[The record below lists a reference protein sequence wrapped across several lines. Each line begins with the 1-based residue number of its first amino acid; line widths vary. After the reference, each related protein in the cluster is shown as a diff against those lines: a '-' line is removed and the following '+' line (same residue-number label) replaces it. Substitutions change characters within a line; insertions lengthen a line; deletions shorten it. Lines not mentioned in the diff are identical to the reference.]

1 MTNAE
6 QIRSPKS
13 QISAQGVSPK
23 TSSRQKANFEQN
35 DPHPDPLPS
44 DGRGNSQTGLSQL
57 PKRLGTPTDGGRY
70 SLSHPMGEG
79 RGEGEGFS
87 ISEVVFARA
96 PIWQGGFLSSDF
108 VIPSNFAIGHSS
120 FPTLSATFVTFIQK
134 HHLHPA
140 FFRFVDAFQKAGNLT
155 GGRSG

>member
-1 MTNAE
+1 M
-6 QIRSPKS
+6 RSAGPEAYC
-13 QISAQGVSPK
+13 Q
-23 TSSRQKANFEQN
+23 QN
-35 DPHPDPLPS
+35 DPHPS
-44 DGRGNSQTGLSQL
+44 DGRGTSQTRLSQL

-79 RGEGEGFS
+79 RGEGEGVS

-108 VIPSNFAIGHSS
+108 VIPSNFVIGHSS
-120 FPTLSATFVTFIQK
+120 FPAASLVTLIQK

-140 FFRFVDAFQKAGNLT
+140 FFRFVDAFQETGNLP
-155 GGRSG
+155 GGRFG